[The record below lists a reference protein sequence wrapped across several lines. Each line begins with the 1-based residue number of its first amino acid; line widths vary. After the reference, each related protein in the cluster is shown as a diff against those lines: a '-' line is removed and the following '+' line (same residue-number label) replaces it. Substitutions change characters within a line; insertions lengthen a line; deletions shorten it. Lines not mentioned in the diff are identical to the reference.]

1 MAKSIRFVLGALA
14 GAALSMGASAQSASS
29 TPKNDTI
36 SKAAAVYGTYQGSV
50 SDIRS
55 KQFGSA
61 NDIDRALTELG
72 GHNSG
77 QLSKGWLSYS
87 ALVASQNSEF
97 RAALNE
103 SVSHYG
109 RDRILLGLK
118 NNYSYART
126 LKGGNSA
133 VGSALTAIDAD
144 ARRLRSAAAQVKE
157 QAYTLQSAG
166 WAKAKIGNAS
176 AKADGIMA
184 NTRSGRPASGNIMAA
199 MTSTGAD
206 NNFARAGGSGA
217 PSLWDGVSSA
227 ASTIRFPSIGSR
239 GGSYKRVRRG
249 EEQTADRIATL
260 AAYRA
265 VGAGRS
271 ADSAVL
277 TAMSDQA
284 ASACINTASLN
295 LQQCVAAAHKQYE
308 VPFCIGQHALA
319 EIGDCIGKVAQ

>member
-1 MAKSIRFVLGALA
+1 MAKSVRLFVGAMA
-14 GAALSMGASAQSASS
+14 GAALAMGANAQSASS
-29 TPKNDTI
+29 APQNDAI

-50 SDIRS
+50 SDFRGKPFS
-55 KQFGSA
+55 SA
-61 NDIDRALTELG
+61 GDIDRALTELG
-72 GHNSG
+72 GHNSQ

-87 ALVASQNSEF
+87 ALVASQNQEF
-97 RAALNE
+97 RAAINE

-109 RDRILLGLK
+109 RDRILLGLR
-118 NNYSYART
+118 NNYAYART
-126 LKGGNSA
+126 IKGGNAA

-166 WAKAKIGNAS
+166 WAKAKIGNAGK
-176 AKADGIMA
+176 KADGIMA
-184 NTRSGRPASGNIMAA
+184 TTRAGRPASGNIMSA
-199 MTSTGAD
+199 MTSPDANT
-206 NNFARAGGSGA
+206 NFARAGGTGA

-227 ASTIRFPSIGSR
+227 ASTIRFPTIGSR
-239 GGSYKRVRRG
+239 SGSYKQVRRG

-265 VGAGRS
+265 VGAGTAAES
-271 ADSAVL
+271 AIL
-277 TAMSDQA
+277 TTMSDQQA
-284 ASACINTASLN
+284 ASCLNTASLN